1 MSWHYEPIKN
11 KIDWTVSRCVGRFFS
26 PFFWKDTAQC
36 ACVCGAIRNIVAVFV
51 GPKATKICS
60 SSLLSPFVLCFFLFW
75 NNRRHIADVL
85 YAWGKV
91 TTFSLPNHNN
101 TEKKK
106 KNFFSS
112 VVKTHLSL
120 KKWRNKK
127 RKWAPSQPFVTTT
140 RELTDLFF
148 FLLWALFRTVA
159 QDLRVLRFP
168 FAYRGIKEETDVRT
182 TMENPVQTKIKR
194 KEEKKMCLGMT
205 WWMTCFTPEIPD
217 KFSLR
222 FDPQMQAL
230 FSTHFS

>member
-26 PFFWKDTAQC
+26 PFFWKDIAQC

-75 NNRRHIADVL
+75 NKRRHIAVVL

-140 RELTDLFF
+140 RELTDFF
-148 FLLWALFRTVA
+148 FFSSLGIVSHGGARPQGPSVSFRIPRD
-159 QDLRVLRFP
+159 Q
-168 FAYRGIKEETDVRT
+168 RGNRCTYYYGKSR
-182 TMENPVQTKIKR
+182 
-194 KEEKKMCLGMT
+194 
-205 WWMTCFTPEIPD
+205 PD
-217 KFSLR
+217 KN
-222 FDPQMQAL
+222 
-230 FSTHFS
+230 

>member
-26 PFFWKDTAQC
+26 PFFLERYCTVCVRVWGYKKHCYCFCRSKSHKNLFLISFEPFCFMFFPFLKQPTAYC
-36 ACVCGAIRNIVAVFV
+36 WRSIRMGKSNDFLS
-51 GPKATKICS
+51 TK
-60 SSLLSPFVLCFFLFW
+60 PQQY
-75 NNRRHIADVL
+75 R
-85 YAWGKV
+85 K
-91 TTFSLPNHNN
+91 
-101 TEKKK
+101 EK

-112 VVKTHLSL
+112 VVKTHSSL

-127 RKWAPSQPFVTTT
+127 RKWAPSQPFGTTT
-140 RELTDLFF
+140 RELTDFFF

-194 KEEKKMCLGMT
+194 KEEKNVSWYDLMDGLLHSGN
-205 WWMTCFTPEIPD
+205 
-217 KFSLR
+217 SG
-222 FDPQMQAL
+222 
-230 FSTHFS
+230 